1 MFARLRVM
9 RVIVVG
15 GGIGGLAAALALARA
30 KFEVEVIERAGVLLR
45 EVGAGLQ
52 LSPNAMKALQWL
64 GVSGSVEAVA
74 SEPQALELRT
84 GKSGSRVFSIPM
96 GPAARR
102 RFGAP
107 YLHIHRADLIDILRD
122 AAEAEGVRIRL
133 GSRLSAF
140 TRPDEELRVGL
151 DNGTILETDL
161 LVGADGMRSTVRR
174 VLFGADHPRFTGAV
188 AWRATAPIEACPDL
202 PDAATVWAGPGRH
215 AVTYRL
221 RRGSLIN
228 FVGVVEED
236 HWRQEGWDE
245 PGDKAELARAFE
257 GWAAPVT
264 SIIGAARSCHRWA
277 LFDRNPLPRWSDGRA
292 TLLGD
297 ACHPIPPFL
306 AQGAAMAIEDAVVLA
321 RCLSAQGEQPDA
333 ALLAYEEKR
342 KARTAKV
349 LAAARSNMGIFHRS
363 NAVTQ
368 LATYVPMRIADK
380 LMPAFVRSRLDW
392 IYAYDAA
399 RA

>member
-1 MFARLRVM
+1 M
-9 RVIVVG
+9 RIIVVG
-15 GGIGGLAAALALARA
+15 AGIGGLAAALALARA
-30 KFEVEVIERAGVLLR
+30 KFEVEVVERAGVLR

-64 GVSGSVEAVA
+64 GVSGSVEAVS

-84 GKSGSRVFSIPM
+84 GKSGGRVFSIPA
-96 GPAARR
+96 GPSARR

-107 YLHIHRADLIDILRD
+107 YLHIHRADLIEVLRT

-140 TRPDEELRVGL
+140 TRPDNEVRVGL
-151 DNGTILETDL
+151 DNGTILEADL
-161 LVGADGMRSTVRR
+161 LVGADGMRSTVRQI
-174 VLFGADHPRFTGAV
+174 LFGADHPRFTGAV
-188 AWRATAPIEACPDL
+188 AWRVVAPIEACPDL
-202 PDAATVWAGPGRH
+202 PDAAVVWAGPGRH
-215 AVTYRL
+215 AVTYRI

-236 HWRQEGWDE
+236 RWREEGWDE

-257 GWAAPVT
+257 GWASPVT
-264 SIIGAARSCHRWA
+264 SIIGAARTCHRWA
-277 LFDRNPLPRWSDGRA
+277 LFDRDPLPRWSDGRA

-297 ACHPIPPFL
+297 ACHPMPPFL
-306 AQGAAMAIEDAVVLA
+306 AQGAALAIEDAVVLA
-321 RCLSAQGEQPDA
+321 RCLSAQYEQPEA

-349 LAAARSNMGIFHRS
+349 LATARSNMGVFHRS
-363 NAVTQ
+363 NIVTQ
-368 LATYVPMRIADK
+368 VATYGPMRIADK

>member
-1 MFARLRVM
+1 MKI
-9 RVIVVG
+9 IVVG
-15 GGIGGLAAALALARA
+15 AGIGGLAAALALARA
-30 KFEVEVIERAGVLLR
+30 KFEVEVVERAGVLR

-52 LSPNAMKALQWL
+52 LGPNAVKALQWL
-64 GVSGSVEAVA
+64 GVSGSVEAVS

-84 GKSGSRVFSIPM
+84 GKSGRRVFSVPM

-102 RFGAP
+102 RYGAP
-107 YLHIHRADLIDILRD
+107 YLHIHRADLIEILRA
-122 AAEAEGVRIRL
+122 AAEAEGMKLRL

-140 TRPDEELRVGL
+140 TRTGGNVRVGL
-151 DNGTILETDL
+151 DDGTILEADL
-161 LVGADGMRSTVRR
+161 LVGADGARSTVRR
-174 VLFGADHPRFTGAV
+174 ILFGVDHPRFTGAV
-188 AWRATAPIEACPDL
+188 AWRAIAPIEACPDL
-202 PDAATVWAGPGRH
+202 PDAAVVWAGPGRH

-236 HWRQEGWDE
+236 GWREEGWDE
-245 PGDKAELARAFE
+245 PGDKADLARAFE

-264 SIIGAARSCHRWA
+264 SVIGAARSCHRWA
-277 LFDRNPLPRWSDGRA
+277 LFDRDPLLRWSDGPA

-306 AQGAAMAIEDAVVLA
+306 AQGAALAIEDAVVLA
-321 RCLSAQGEQPDA
+321 RCLSAQREQPEA

-342 KARTAKV
+342 KARAAKV
-349 LAAARSNMGIFHRS
+349 LAASRSNMGLFHRS
-363 NAVTQ
+363 NAITQIVT
-368 LATYVPMRIADK
+368 YGPMRIADR
-380 LMPAFVRSRLDW
+380 LAPAFVRSRLDW